1 MKIITLFITVMLCL
15 GTIMVIGQQDKPAN
29 HGAEASIGL
38 LRGTNKLH
46 DLQASPMQYFTNYNG
61 FKGDYR
67 RLTPK
72 NRWYFGFEAGLGD
85 MIAPSLGK
93 REFRF
98 EEGDDSFYLVPSLYR
113 GSISAQY
120 LRLIKDEDKQ
130 KSYLGVK
137 FKNSFS
143 YADGLAMNIWA
154 MNLTDLAL
162 GYEYLRQFGQKHQLV
177 ASISLPLLAF
187 AARMPYSNVV
197 SQPDKSQAG
206 AFLAGGQWAWL
217 GQYFYPDLEFAY
229 QFSLSKRNAIRV
241 SYRYRWLNYSQPRR
255 IQMSDHQLG
264 LVYVYKFQ
272 FSR

>member
-1 MKIITLFITVMLCL
+1 MKIMTLFSTVMLCL
-15 GTIMVIGQQDKPAN
+15 GTIMAFGQQENNIK

-38 LRGTNKLH
+38 IRGTNKLH

-61 FKGDYR
+61 IKGDYR

-98 EEGDDSFYLVPSLYR
+98 EEGDDSFYLVPTLYR

-120 LRLIKDEDKQ
+120 LRLIKDDDRQ
-130 KSYLGVK
+130 KSFLGARL
-137 FKNSFS
+137 KNSFS

-154 MNLTDLAL
+154 MNLTDLSV
-162 GYEYLRQFGQKHQLV
+162 GYEYSRQFGQKHQV
-177 ASISLPLLAF
+177 EASIYLPVLAF
-187 AARMPYSNVV
+187 ATRMPYSNVV
-197 SQPDKSQAG
+197 SWPGKSQAA
-206 AFLAGGQWAWL
+206 AFLEGGQWAWL
-217 GQYFYPDLEFAY
+217 GQYFYPDFEFAY
-229 QFSLSKRNAIRV
+229 QYSISKRNAIRA
-241 SYRYRWLNYSQPRR
+241 SYRYRWLNYSQPRQ

-264 LVYVYKFQ
+264 LAYVYKFQ
-272 FSR
+272 FSK